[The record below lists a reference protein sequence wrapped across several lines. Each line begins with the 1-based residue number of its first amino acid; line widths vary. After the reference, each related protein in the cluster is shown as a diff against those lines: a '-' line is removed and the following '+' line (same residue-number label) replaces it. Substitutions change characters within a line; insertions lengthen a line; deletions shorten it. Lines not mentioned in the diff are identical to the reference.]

1 MNPTF
6 SPYAELGVRPDVT
19 LQELKQAYR
28 QAVLRYHPDSAVGA
42 ANSLKFHAVTEAYKE
57 LRAIVDQSPREKGS
71 EHLHPTSRKKN
82 QLLDGEQ
89 LIDHK
94 TLELDVLA
102 LQQLLCESDNS
113 HVRKVAAIALFLK
126 KEVSLTR
133 ELLTIAKQPA
143 MPSIRKAI
151 LSAMHIG
158 PRKKVVPIL
167 LSVACECDLEI
178 AVIAIQQLEKID
190 ASLRGKIL
198 FSDNSHVRK
207 VAAIAL
213 FLKKEVSLTR
223 ELLTIAKQ
231 PAMPSIRK
239 AILSAMHIGPRKKVV
254 PILLSVACECDLEIA
269 VIAIQQ
275 LEKIDASLRGKILF
289 KLRMAHLSLWERTK
303 RVFDPDLL
311 LITQYSQLGD
321 QLCQRGLLSQEQ
333 LQIALVLQKKFP
345 LLLGQILRQL
355 NYVQPH
361 ELRSVLGSPSQS

>member
-42 ANSLKFHAVTEAYKE
+42 TNSLKFHAVTEAYKE
-57 LRAIVDQSPREKGS
+57 LRAIVDQSQREKGS
-71 EHLHPTSRKKN
+71 ERQHPTSRKKN

-89 LIDHK
+89 LDRQ
-94 TLELDVLA
+94 TLELDVPA

-126 KEVSLTR
+126 KEASLTKK
-133 ELLTIAKQPA
+133 LLNIAKQPT
-143 MPSIRKAI
+143 MSNIRKAI

-158 PRKKVVPIL
+158 PRKKVVSIL
-167 LSVACECDLEI
+167 LSVACE
-178 AVIAIQQLEKID
+178 
-190 ASLRGKIL
+190 S
-198 FSDNSHVRK
+198 
-207 VAAIAL
+207 
-213 FLKKEVSLTR
+213 
-223 ELLTIAKQ
+223 
-231 PAMPSIRK
+231 
-239 AILSAMHIGPRKKVV
+239 
-254 PILLSVACECDLEIA
+254 DLEIA

-303 RVFDPDLL
+303 RVFDPDIL

-361 ELRSVLGSPSQS
+361 ELRSILSSPSRN

>member
-57 LRAIVDQSPREKGS
+57 LRAIVDQSPRDKGS
-71 EHLHPTSRKKN
+71 EHQHPTSRKKN

-89 LIDHK
+89 PIDRQ
-94 TLELDVLA
+94 TLELDVPA

-126 KEVSLTR
+126 KEASLTR
-133 ELLTIAKQPA
+133 ELLAIAKQPA

-167 LSVACECDLEI
+167 LAVACESDLEI

-190 ASLRGKIL
+190 
-198 FSDNSHVRK
+198 
-207 VAAIAL
+207 
-213 FLKKEVSLTR
+213 
-223 ELLTIAKQ
+223 
-231 PAMPSIRK
+231 P
-239 AILSAMHIGPRKKVV
+239 
-254 PILLSVACECDLEIA
+254 
-269 VIAIQQ
+269 
-275 LEKIDASLRGKILF
+275 SLRGKILF

-361 ELRSVLGSPSQS
+361 ELRS

>member
-89 LIDHK
+89 LDRQ
-94 TLELDVLA
+94 TLELDVPA

-126 KEVSLTR
+126 KE
-133 ELLTIAKQPA
+133 A
-143 MPSIRKAI
+143 
-151 LSAMHIG
+151 
-158 PRKKVVPIL
+158 
-167 LSVACECDLEI
+167 
-178 AVIAIQQLEKID
+178 
-190 ASLRGKIL
+190 
-198 FSDNSHVRK
+198 
-207 VAAIAL
+207 
-213 FLKKEVSLTR
+213 SLTR

>member
-19 LQELKQAYR
+19 HQELKQAYR
-28 QAVLRYHPDSAVGA
+28 QAVLRYHPDSTVGA

-57 LRAIVDQSPREKGS
+57 LRAIIDHSPREIGS
-71 EHLHPTSRKKN
+71 DDKHSKLRKKN

-89 LIDHK
+89 PIDPQ
-94 TLELDVLA
+94 TLELGTPD

-113 HVRKVAAIALFLK
+113 HVRQVAAIALFLK
-126 KEVSLTR
+126 KESALTR
-133 ELLTIAKQPA
+133 ELLAIAKQPA

-167 LSVACECDLEI
+167 LSVACESDLEI
-178 AVIAIQQLEKID
+178 AATAIQQLEKID
-190 ASLRGKIL
+190 ASLR
-198 FSDNSHVRK
+198 SR
-207 VAAIAL
+207 
-213 FLKKEVSLTR
+213 
-223 ELLTIAKQ
+223 
-231 PAMPSIRK
+231 
-239 AILSAMHIGPRKKVV
+239 
-254 PILLSVACECDLEIA
+254 
-269 VIAIQQ
+269 
-275 LEKIDASLRGKILF
+275 ILF
-289 KLRMAHLSLWERTK
+289 KLRLAHLSLWERTK
-303 RVFDPDLL
+303 RIFDPDHL

-361 ELRSVLGSPSQS
+361 ELRSVLSSTFRS

>member
-42 ANSLKFHAVTEAYKE
+42 ANSLKFYAVTEAYKE

-126 KEVSLTR
+126 KE
-133 ELLTIAKQPA
+133 A
-143 MPSIRKAI
+143 
-151 LSAMHIG
+151 
-158 PRKKVVPIL
+158 
-167 LSVACECDLEI
+167 
-178 AVIAIQQLEKID
+178 
-190 ASLRGKIL
+190 
-198 FSDNSHVRK
+198 
-207 VAAIAL
+207 
-213 FLKKEVSLTR
+213 SLTR

-355 NYVQPH
+355 NYVHPH
-361 ELRSVLGSPSQS
+361 ELRSVLGSPSRS

>member
-28 QAVLRYHPDSAVGA
+28 QAVLRYHPDSAIGA

-71 EHLHPTSRKKN
+71 EHLHPTSRKRN

-89 LIDHK
+89 PIDRQ
-94 TLELDVLA
+94 TLELDVPA

-113 HVRKVAAIALFLK
+113 HVRQVAAIALFLK
-126 KEVSLTR
+126 KEASLTR
-133 ELLTIAKQPA
+133 ELLA
-143 MPSIRKAI
+143 
-151 LSAMHIG
+151 
-158 PRKKVVPIL
+158 
-167 LSVACECDLEI
+167 
-178 AVIAIQQLEKID
+178 
-190 ASLRGKIL
+190 
-198 FSDNSHVRK
+198 
-207 VAAIAL
+207 
-213 FLKKEVSLTR
+213 
-223 ELLTIAKQ
+223 IAKQ

-303 RVFDPDLL
+303 RVFDQDLL

>member
-42 ANSLKFHAVTEAYKE
+42 ANSLKFYAVTEAYKE
-57 LRAIVDQSPREKGS
+57 LRAIVDQSQREKGS
-71 EHLHPTSRKKN
+71 ERQHPTSRKKN

-89 LIDHK
+89 LDRQ
-94 TLELDVLA
+94 TLELDVPA

-126 KEVSLTR
+126 KE
-133 ELLTIAKQPA
+133 A
-143 MPSIRKAI
+143 
-151 LSAMHIG
+151 
-158 PRKKVVPIL
+158 
-167 LSVACECDLEI
+167 
-178 AVIAIQQLEKID
+178 
-190 ASLRGKIL
+190 
-198 FSDNSHVRK
+198 
-207 VAAIAL
+207 
-213 FLKKEVSLTR
+213 SLTR

-345 LLLGQILRQL
+345 MLLGQILRQL

>member
-126 KEVSLTR
+126 E
-133 ELLTIAKQPA
+133 EA
-143 MPSIRKAI
+143 
-151 LSAMHIG
+151 
-158 PRKKVVPIL
+158 
-167 LSVACECDLEI
+167 
-178 AVIAIQQLEKID
+178 
-190 ASLRGKIL
+190 
-198 FSDNSHVRK
+198 
-207 VAAIAL
+207 
-213 FLKKEVSLTR
+213 SLTR

-289 KLRMAHLSLWERTK
+289 KLRMAHLSFWERTK

>member
-57 LRAIVDQSPREKGS
+57 LRAIVDQSPREKAS
-71 EHLHPTSRKKN
+71 EHQYPTSRKKN

-89 LIDHK
+89 PIDRQ
-94 TLELDVLA
+94 TLELDVPA

-126 KEVSLTR
+126 KE
-133 ELLTIAKQPA
+133 A
-143 MPSIRKAI
+143 
-151 LSAMHIG
+151 
-158 PRKKVVPIL
+158 
-167 LSVACECDLEI
+167 
-178 AVIAIQQLEKID
+178 
-190 ASLRGKIL
+190 
-198 FSDNSHVRK
+198 
-207 VAAIAL
+207 
-213 FLKKEVSLTR
+213 SLTR

-303 RVFDPDLL
+303 RVFDPDHL

-361 ELRSVLGSPSQS
+361 ELRSVLGSPSRS

>member
-71 EHLHPTSRKKN
+71 EHQHPTSRKKN

-89 LIDHK
+89 PIDRQ
-94 TLELDVLA
+94 TLELDVPA
-102 LQQLLCESDNS
+102 LQQLLCESENS

-126 KEVSLTR
+126 KEASLTR
-133 ELLTIAKQPA
+133 ELLAIAKQPA

-167 LSVACECDLEI
+167 LAVACESDLEI
-178 AVIAIQQLEKID
+178 A
-190 ASLRGKIL
+190 
-198 FSDNSHVRK
+198 
-207 VAAIAL
+207 
-213 FLKKEVSLTR
+213 
-223 ELLTIAKQ
+223 
-231 PAMPSIRK
+231 
-239 AILSAMHIGPRKKVV
+239 
-254 PILLSVACECDLEIA
+254 A
-269 VIAIQQ
+269 VAIQQ

-303 RVFDPDLL
+303 RVFDQDLL

-361 ELRSVLGSPSQS
+361 ELRAVLGSPSRS